1 MSYLKL
7 SWNTLLKASACS
19 YPSSWQSGMIDSK
32 MLIRV
37 FIVASKLS
45 KLKSRSYLVY
55 LRIYIYHRQH
65 GDHCV
70 GMHNQGVI
78 EVCE

>member
-55 LRIYIYHRQH
+55 LYKYTT
-65 GDHCV
+65 D
-70 GMHNQGVI
+70 NI
-78 EVCE
+78 ETTVLVCTIKA